1 MTIIPATPA
10 HAADIAQLIMTAM
23 TEECCQYLA
32 GKEHTLDD
40 FYHMM
45 LDLVLMDD
53 SQYSWRNA
61 FVAVDEEATEG
72 NVEYAPVA
80 GAIVGYNGADLR
92 RLRRRFQEEAL
103 RQLGMDYSQMDDE
116 TEAGEF
122 YLDSLAIYPE
132 YRRRGIAR
140 QLLQRASEHAASLTA
155 ALSSGEPTTVQ
166 VCHCRYCQR
175 RLGTSF
181 AELAYFPP
189 RTECPGGGI
198 GRRTSFRC

>member
-1 MTIIPATPA
+1 MFQRNLFSPLRRRSTCYTPLNISKNICRFGEFCLNLSEKETTCMTIIPATPA

-23 TEECCQYLA
+23 TEDCCQYLA

-80 GAIVGYNGADLR
+80 GAIVGYDGADLH
-92 RLRRRFQEEAL
+92 RLRRRFQKEAL
-103 RQLGMDYSQMDDE
+103 KQLQMDYSHMDDE

-132 YRRRGIAR
+132 YRRAHSTPTAETCHRAR
-140 QLLQRASEHAASLTA
+140 RKPQSACSVA
-155 ALSSGEPTTVQ
+155 
-166 VCHCRYCQR
+166 R
-175 RLGTSF
+175 R
-181 AELAYFPP
+181 
-189 RTECPGGGI
+189 
-198 GRRTSFRC
+198 

>member
-23 TEECCQYLA
+23 TEDCCQYLA

-80 GAIVGYNGADLR
+80 GAIVSRPSPPAPPFPGRSAEAAPDGLLADGRRDRSGRVLSRLAGY
-92 RLRRRFQEEAL
+92 
-103 RQLGMDYSQMDDE
+103 
-116 TEAGEF
+116 
-122 YLDSLAIYPE
+122 
-132 YRRRGIAR
+132 
-140 QLLQRASEHAASLTA
+140 
-155 ALSSGEPTTVQ
+155 LSRIS
-166 VCHCRYCQR
+166 
-175 RLGTSF
+175 
-181 AELAYFPP
+181 PP
-189 RTECPGGGI
+189 RHSTPTAETCH
-198 GRRTSFRC
+198 